1 MAEMMDPEDL
11 EYLKKNASRSKAF
24 KVDTAKES
32 KKKAD
37 SESDDGE
44 NESEDEDMD
53 DFESNAVKR
62 ITDAKMAEKSDK
74 KRDLLPVR
82 SKDGWEQR
90 SMEVEDQPSDSG
102 NSENEENSED
112 EEAMEEDD
120 DLEKDKPVSVLD
132 IMAKRRQLIEET
144 KLKIGRFVLS
154 FKTVLIKLI

>member
-1 MAEMMDPEDL
+1 MYSQMAEMMDPEDL

-32 KKKAD
+32 KKRLD
-37 SESDDGE
+37 SESDNGE

-53 DFESNAVKR
+53 DFESSAVKR
-62 ITDAKMAEKSDK
+62 ITDAKMADKSDK

-90 SMEVEDQPSDSG
+90 SMEVEDQPSDSEN
-102 NSENEENSED
+102 NSENEENSD
-112 EEAMEEDD
+112 DDEAMEEDD
-120 DLEKDKPVSVLD
+120 ALEKDKPVSVLD

-144 KLKIGRFVLS
+144 KLKIGRFVWP
-154 FKTVLIKLI
+154 F